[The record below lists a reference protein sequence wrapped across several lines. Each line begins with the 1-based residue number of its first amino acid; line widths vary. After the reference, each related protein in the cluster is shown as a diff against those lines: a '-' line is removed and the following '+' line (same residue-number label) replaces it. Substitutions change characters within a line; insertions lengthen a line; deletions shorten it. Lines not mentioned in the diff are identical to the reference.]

1 MSLARSPRTINLWLF
16 FVLLLCLGVG
26 LAVFDGAVMFQT
38 LNRDMN
44 SLCVTTYRAY
54 QRDGRPELVSILRW
68 VEDGLQTRAYL
79 VDSHGRDLATG
90 DDRSTILAEARRT
103 ARVALQPQPI
113 LMIAPSP
120 SYACLVEPLRRPHG
134 FPAGPMAWVLAF
146 LLVSCC
152 TIAVYLTL
160 RMRSIEVA
168 VAHFGSGQLDAR
180 VTTDSGDPIGRV
192 STAFNRMADRIQ
204 TLVVSQQRLCD
215 DISHE
220 LRSPLARLLLALR
233 IAKRGSPEVLERIEK
248 EVGRVNQLLDE
259 LLELASVEADPGE
272 LHVESLDLESILS
285 DIGGRCVAE
294 AVEKQC
300 TIEMTFFNTGIV
312 EADPELLWRAVEN
325 VLRNAVRYSPAGA
338 AVDLTATGYEESVAV
353 TVRDRG
359 RGVPEFA
366 LRDIFTAHYRV
377 ERKREGGG
385 GVGLGLAIAQR
396 AVALQGGSISAHNA
410 LPGLCVEIRLPRRRV
425 QPARRLH
432 FVTKPR

>member
-1 MSLARSPRTINLWLF
+1 MKNLFRGLARPPKTINLWLL
-16 FVLLLCLGVG
+16 FVLLLCLGVC
-26 LAVFDGAVMFQT
+26 LAVFDSAVVFKT
-38 LNRDMN
+38 LQNDMS
-44 SLCVTTYRAY
+44 SLCATTYSAY
-54 QRDGRPELVSILRW
+54 QRDGRSELGSILRW
-68 VEDGLQTRAYL
+68 VEDGLHTRAYL
-79 VDSHGRDLATG
+79 VDSQGRDLATG
-90 DDRSTILAEARRT
+90 EDRSTLLAAARRT
-103 ARVALQPQPI
+103 ARVAVQPQPI
-113 LMIAPSP
+113 LLIAPSQ
-120 SYACLVEPLRRPHG
+120 SYACLVEPLRLP
-134 FPAGPMAWVLAF
+134 PVLPVGPMTWVLGF
-146 LLVSCC
+146 LLISCC
-152 TIAVYLTL
+152 TIAVYLTF
-160 RMRSIEVA
+160 RMRRIEVA

-180 VTTDSGDPIGRV
+180 VATDSGDPIGRI

-204 TLVVSQQRLCD
+204 ATVVSQQRLCD

-233 IAKRGSPEVLERIEK
+233 IAKRGSPEVLERIKK

-285 DIGGRCVAE
+285 DIGDRCVSE

-338 AVDLTATGYEESVAV
+338 AVDLTATGYEESVVV

-366 LRDIFTAHYRV
+366 LGDIFTANYRV
-377 ERKREGGG
+377 ERKREGG

-396 AVALQGGSISAHNA
+396 AVTLQGGSISAHNS

-425 QPARRLH
+425 PLR
-432 FVTKPR
+432 

>member
-1 MSLARSPRTINLWLF
+1 MKNLFRGLARPPKTINLWLL
-16 FVLLLCLGVG
+16 FVLLLCLGVC
-26 LAVFDGAVMFQT
+26 LAVFDSAVVFKT
-38 LNRDMN
+38 LQNDMS
-44 SLCVTTYRAY
+44 SLCATTYSAY
-54 QRDGRPELVSILRW
+54 QRDGRSELGSILRW
-68 VEDGLQTRAYL
+68 VEDGLHTRAYL
-79 VDSHGRDLATG
+79 VDSQGRDLATG
-90 DDRSTILAEARRT
+90 EDRSTLLAAARRT
-103 ARVALQPQPI
+103 ARVAVQPQPI
-113 LMIAPSP
+113 LLIAPSQ
-120 SYACLVEPLRRPHG
+120 SYACLVEPLRLP
-134 FPAGPMAWVLAF
+134 PVLPVGPMTWVLGF
-146 LLVSCC
+146 LLISCC
-152 TIAVYLTL
+152 TIAVYLTF
-160 RMRSIEVA
+160 RMRRIEVA

-180 VTTDSGDPIGRV
+180 VATDSGDPIGRI

-204 TLVVSQQRLCD
+204 ATVVSQQRLCD

-285 DIGGRCVAE
+285 DIGDRCVSE

-338 AVDLTATGYEESVAV
+338 AVDLTATGYEESVVV

-366 LRDIFTAHYRV
+366 LGDIFTANYRV
-377 ERKREGGG
+377 ERKREGG

-396 AVALQGGSISAHNA
+396 AVTLQGGSISAHNS

-425 QPARRLH
+425 PLR
-432 FVTKPR
+432 